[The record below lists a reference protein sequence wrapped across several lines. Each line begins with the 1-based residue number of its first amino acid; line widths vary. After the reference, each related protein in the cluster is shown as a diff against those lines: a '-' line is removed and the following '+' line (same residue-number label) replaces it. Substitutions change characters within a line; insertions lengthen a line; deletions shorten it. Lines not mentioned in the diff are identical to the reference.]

1 MKKKLFSSILVLS
14 LLASFA
20 LPFLAEEDDDGK
32 LSRGGAI
39 VSGCDYV
46 FAMSGIKDSDDKTSQ
61 HYAVKAQRA
70 ADPHGLADGLFPVY
84 VDTAEDFLWTVR
96 QTSKGYTLQAKA
108 SGKYLNMKA
117 NTAYL
122 SDTPQD
128 LTLTILGDSVQISV
142 VDAGKT
148 YYLRFT
154 NTYKPNSCWHA
165 GTSSSSSTFT
175 VYGTENHSTEYDNCD
190 QEPLFSVAC
199 FSDLHVDYG
208 LQGLTSPVRKGT
220 VKAAEFV
227 RRELGGANVVLV
239 GGDVTS
245 NNGQNTWTDGFI
257 RRSLKSVQDALALAS
272 YDEWVLY
279 VSGNHENEAGIAAG
293 ANYYS
298 GAYEDYMTETA
309 GPFSDDFYLSDM
321 NVTGKYDELLCYHYS
336 LDGMEFIG
344 INTPYRDTRSN
355 GYIYPAQITWVEQ
368 KLEQIGADKTVIV
381 FCHYPLNGIQT
392 PSGVSGDSKAMLT
405 AVLEKYPNALYCYGH
420 IHGNDQQYVWYDTSE
435 LIGCGKNSVLLENGA
450 YETDGY
456 HTVHMGSMGY
466 YNNQFQPGGLQAAE
480 PQIVQLMMIY
490 FYKDHITFQMYN
502 VGEKSGDAKVYELG
516 SHTIMRDLSVQLA
529 QHIPAEDDPDSSDNS
544 DASTNDP
551 TNAPSE
557 APVTGKS
564 ALSAG
569 AVAVLVISGVI
580 ILAGVAVVAVS
591 LSRKK

>member
-1 MKKKLFSSILVLS
+1 MKKKLLSSILVLT

-20 LPFLAEEDDDGK
+20 VPFLAEEDDDDGK
-32 LSRGGAI
+32 LSRGGSI

-46 FAMSGIKDSDDKTSQ
+46 FAISGIKDSDDRTPQ
-61 HYAVKAQRA
+61 HYAVKTQMS
-70 ADPHGLADGLFPVY
+70 ADPHGLAYGLFPVY
-84 VDTAEDFLWTVR
+84 TDAAEDFLWTVC

-108 SGKYLNMKA
+108 SGQYLNLKA
-117 NTAYL
+117 DTAYL
-122 SDTPQD
+122 SDKPQD
-128 LTLTILGDSVQISV
+128 LTLTVKGDSVQISV
-142 VDAGKT
+142 TDNGKT

-175 VYGTENHSTEYDNCD
+175 VYGTEQYDTEYDNSD

-208 LQGLTSPVRKGT
+208 LQGLPSPVRKGT

-245 NNGQNTWTDGFI
+245 NNGQNTWTDGNI

-279 VSGNHENEAGIAAG
+279 VSGNHENEAAIAAG
-293 ANYYS
+293 VNYYS
-298 GAYEDYMTETA
+298 GDYEDYMTETA
-309 GPFSDDFYLSDM
+309 GPFADDFYFSDM
-321 NVTGKYDELLCYHYS
+321 NMTSKYDELLCYHYS
-336 LDGMEFIG
+336 LEGMEFIG

-355 GYIYPAQITWVEQ
+355 GYIYPAQISWVEQ
-368 KLEQIGADKTVIV
+368 KLAQIGADKTVII
-381 FCHYPLNGIQT
+381 FCHYPLNYIQT
-392 PSGVSGDSKAMLT
+392 PSGVSGDSKTMLT
-405 AVLEKYPNALYCYGH
+405 AALEKYPNVLYCYGH
-420 IHGNDQQYVWYDTSE
+420 IHGDDHQYVWYDTSE

-490 FYKDHITFQMYN
+490 FYQDHITFRMYN

-516 SHTIMRDLSVQLA
+516 SHTIMRDMSVQLA
-529 QHIPAEDDPDSSDNS
+529 QHIPAEDNSDSSDNS
-544 DASTNDP
+544 SDASTNVP
-551 TNAPSE
+551 TDVPA
-557 APVTGKS
+557 AGKS
-564 ALSAG
+564 ALSTG
-569 AVAVLVISGVI
+569 AVVVLVISGVI